1 MKKISLLVLFYG
13 IFISLLQADLIH
25 NFDNQRFDGNRYE
38 ELGSQ
43 SGNLQNFTVIIR
55 LESDIIKNGLYA
67 WALRC
72 DDAHYT
78 LRTDNELD
86 RFVSLANQIEKSVN
100 SGNFYPN
107 EPGFSCGECPYADRC
122 KKWR

>member
-43 SGNLQNFTVIIR
+43 SGNLQDFTVIIR

-72 DDAHYT
+72 DDAQGKLQWAFYGD
-78 LRTDNELD
+78 LIGAGLIFQRIPQRQEIRLFDIN
-86 RFVSLANQIEKSVN
+86 RKST
-100 SGNFYPN
+100 GAT
-107 EPGFSCGECPYADRC
+107 ERSCQR
-122 KKWR
+122 